1 MAPVEEKADASEL
14 TIATS
19 PSVLY
24 GLFRPDPGGDTH
36 LDLRDGV
43 DDELVIRHDAT
54 LRSQLDR
61 DAVSQ

>member
-1 MAPVEEKADASEL
+1 MAPVEEKADSSKL
-14 TIATS
+14 PIATAS
-19 PSVLY
+19 SVLY

-43 DDELVIRHDAT
+43 DDELAIRHHNT

-61 DAVSQ
+61 DAVSR